1 MEGISYLDDRRAK
14 QGDFDSSEE
23 EEIKE
28 QEKSYFTLQFDTQKA
43 LDHLK
48 ADAELSVVICGLGN
62 PQALLR
68 ILLDSELEEISSIS
82 VAEKTN

>member
-1 MEGISYLDDRRAK
+1 MEGITYLDDRRAK

-43 LDHLK
+43 LDYLS
-48 ADAELSVVICGLGN
+48 ADSELPIVICGLGN

-68 ILLDSELEEISSIS
+68 ILFDTELEEISSIS
-82 VAEKTN
+82 TVEKSN

>member
-1 MEGISYLDDRRAK
+1 MEGITYLDDRRAK

-43 LDHLK
+43 LDCLNSNT
-48 ADAELSVVICGLGN
+48 ELPLVICAMGN

-68 ILLDSELEEISSIS
+68 ILLDTELEEISSIS
-82 VAEKTN
+82 AIEKAN